1 MPINF
6 KEKLEEAV
14 RLYDLAGV
22 HPAANLMP
30 MMSDE
35 EYLALVEDVRK
46 NGFLHPARVTSAGL
60 LIDGRNRLCAS
71 IDVENDVRI
80 EEFNPVD
87 PIAYVLSEN
96 LNRRHLNQS
105 QRAFLA
111 IEVEKMYAAMAKDRQ
126 ATSGPGMYGSKP
138 LPEDFPEAVIKP
150 KEPWVIPQPKNQEQ
164 EPNPG
169 SDDWLKSIAKKK
181 PEPEPYPSKT
191 NWLEDLTKKRHENE
205 SREQAAKTV
214 GVSGKMVGM
223 AKAIEKAD
231 PEIAEEVKAGAKTI
245 NAAMQEIKEKEI
257 TRSTSKFNVTNGN
270 IEWAKYSWNPVTGC
284 KYGCEYCYAYDIG
297 MRFDGTFEPTFH
309 PERLCAAA
317 NTPVPPGVLDNNVF
331 VCSMADLFGPWV
343 PDEWIESV
351 LTVVGENPQWN
362 FLFLTKNPARYADF
376 EFPKNCLLG
385 ATADTQA
392 RADSA
397 GVAFE
402 KIKDI
407 DNILFLSCEPMLEP
421 ITLKSDFRVDWV
433 IVGGRSR
440 NSRGLESQPE
450 WEWVENLLKDS
461 RKLGASVYFKPNLT
475 VRPKEKP

>member
-6 KEKLEEAV
+6 EEKLSEAV

-22 HPAANLMP
+22 HPAANLLP
-30 MMSDE
+30 MMSDD
-35 EYLALVEDVRK
+35 EYLALVEDVKK
-46 NGFLHPARVTSAGL
+46 NGFIHPARVTSAGL
-60 LIDGRNRLCAS
+60 VIDGRNRLCAS

-87 PIAYVLSEN
+87 PYAYVISEN
-96 LNRRHLNQS
+96 ARRRHLSPS
-105 QRAFLA
+105 QLAFVGFELEKIYAELA
-111 IEVEKMYAAMAKDRQ
+111 KERQ
-126 ATSGPGMYGSKP
+126 GERTDLKKNIPENLPECSKP
-138 LPEDFPEAVIKP
+138 KDPWIPPAP
-150 KEPWVIPQPKNQEQ
+150 KKQ
-164 EPNPG
+164 EPDPG
-169 SDDWLKSIAKKK
+169 SDDWLKSIAKKSVE
-181 PEPEPYPSKT
+181 PEPESSKT

-205 SREQAAKTV
+205 SREKAAKTV

-231 PEIAEEVKAGAKTI
+231 PEIAEQVKAGTKTI
-245 NAAMQEIKEKEI
+245 NAATQEIKEKESL
-257 TRSTSKFNVTNGN
+257 RSTSKFNVTNGN

-284 KYGCEYCYAYDIG
+284 NYGCEYCYAYDIG

-376 EFPKNCLLG
+376 EFPKNCWLG